1 MFGLFRQLDLFDIPW
16 LCDNHAVLM
25 SNANALQC
33 CNGTKE
39 LLLLYPT
46 QVVTADRPSTHL
58 SAADDSEKKTKL
70 HSRMNDRHQFPA
82 RPDPPSLAIFRD
94 LALELYISDHESVLG
109 DVCCCFPSFSSPNS
123 VPRVIMPFPLV
134 PVRRWDEF
142 CSKIRRVFW
151 CGLQGSVRPHLS
163 VSLLG

>member
-1 MFGLFRQLDLFDIPW
+1 MLIR
-16 LCDNHAVLM
+16 
-25 SNANALQC
+25 ALVVQC
-33 CNGTKE
+33 QWVPM
-39 LLLLYPT
+39 LQQHQRIASPVPT
-46 QVVTADRPSTHL
+46 QVVTADRPSAHL

-123 VPRVIMPFPLV
+123 VPRVIMPFPLI

-151 CGLQGSVRPHLS
+151 CGLQGGVRPHLS
-163 VSLLG
+163 VSLLGWVQGMLAC